1 MSDTDRQE
9 MITHFCDVTG
19 EPAERAEFYLSS
31 ANWTLQVA
39 LASFY
44 DNDGNE
50 EGINFDMDD
59 DSTAPP
65 AFPASEDSSSQP
77 PARSTTDDGKQK
89 EKPSARPRIAT
100 IHNMDR
106 SSDDDEQGQAFY
118 AGGSERS
125 GQQVL
130 GPPPKKN
137 PMRDYVSDVF
147 SSAREHGAQVVD
159 QHETATA
166 SGSSSVFVGTGYRLG
181 QTDSDH
187 VVLPDQAPR
196 PNRPNNID
204 VVVLKLWRQGFSI
217 NDGDLRNYED
227 PANKDFLSS
236 IMKGEIPHELR
247 QGGAMV
253 HVDLEDHR
261 NEEFTKAV
269 VKPKPFSGKG
279 HTLGSP
285 APTVVSTPVT
295 PTGSGPSISSSANA
309 EQTANEQLNVNTNQ
323 PTTMIQVRLA
333 DGSRLSARFNHT
345 HTVSDIRSY
354 IRNARPQYAST
365 NFALL
370 TTFPSK
376 ELTDE
381 AQTIEKAGLLSAS
394 ILQRLQ

>member
-9 MITHFCDVTG
+9 MIAQFCDVTG
-19 EPAERAEFYLSS
+19 ETAERAEFYLSS
-31 ANWTLQVA
+31 ANWTLQLA
-39 LASFY
+39 LAGFY
-44 DNDGNE
+44 DNDVIDPEVPFDVDE
-50 EGINFDMDD
+50 EPPVLQPTG
-59 DSTAPP
+59 DS
-65 AFPASEDSSSQP
+65 FSL
-77 PARSTTDDGKQK
+77 PARSTADDSKSK
-89 EKPSARPRIAT
+89 EKPTNRPRIAT
-100 IHNMDR
+100 IHNMNR
-106 SSDDDEQGQAFY
+106 SSDDDEAQGQAFY

-159 QHETATA
+159 QQETATA

-181 QTDSDH
+181 QTENDH
-187 VVLPDQAPR
+187 QILPDQTPR
-196 PNRPNNID
+196 SSRKDNID
-204 VVVLKLWRQGFSI
+204 IVVLKLWRQGFSI

-227 PANKDFLSS
+227 PANKDFLGS

-247 QGGAMV
+247 QGGSMC

-261 NEEFTKAV
+261 NEEFSKAA

-295 PTGSGPSISSSANA
+295 PTGSGPTISAAEA
-309 EQTANEQLNVNTNQ
+309 EQNANEQLNVDTNQ

-333 DGSRLSARFNHT
+333 DGSRLSARFNHS
-345 HTVSDIRSY
+345 HTVSDITSY
-354 IRNARPQYAST
+354 IRTARPQYSSA

-376 ELTDE
+376 ELTDNS
-381 AQTIEKAGLLSAS
+381 QTIDKAGLLNAS